1 MVGWLAGWLAGRL
14 VSWLVGWLAGW
25 LVGLLAGWLVGWLV
39 LYQIN
44 VLLIFLFPIIAAP
57 ILEKRSK
64 RVLVTDG
71 LEAEVSCSVK
81 KGNPLPTFTWEY
93 QNIDC
98 LDADSCL
105 PDENQWKFVPG
116 NLMITPTNTP
126 TSQSVVEVQK
136 DQLAAFYRCKAV
148 NTVGNDSHVIKLV
161 RLGKKSFYLDG
172 NTCTYHLYIRCKKD

>member
-1 MVGWLAGWLAGRL
+1 MLAWLAGWLAGWLVCWLAGGWLAGWLAGWQAGWLVGWLAGWLAGRQ
-14 VSWLVGWLAGW
+14 V
-25 LVGLLAGWLVGWLV
+25 
-39 LYQIN
+39 
-44 VLLIFLFPIIAAP
+44 AAP
-57 ILEKRSK
+57 ILEKSSK

-98 LDADSCL
+98 PDADSCL
-105 PDENQWKFVPG
+105 PDENQWKSVPG

-126 TSQSVVEVQK
+126 TSQSVVEVEK